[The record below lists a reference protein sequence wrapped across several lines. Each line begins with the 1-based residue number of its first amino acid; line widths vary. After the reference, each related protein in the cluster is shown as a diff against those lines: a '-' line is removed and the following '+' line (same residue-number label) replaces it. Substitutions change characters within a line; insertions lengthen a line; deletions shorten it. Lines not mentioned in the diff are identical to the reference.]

1 MGLCLPL
8 RPALRGVLAAR
19 FRLLALAA
27 AVLLA
32 CAGRLAAQSPEEEEE
47 EAVPEIGHITFVGNV
62 TFDHG
67 TLANTIRSQE
77 TPSGFSKFLHNTF
90 GEKFG
95 SKPEYYQ
102 IDEIETDAKILKEFY
117 RSKGF
122 YGAAIRDSALVDPS
136 DQRAEVYFLIEEGR
150 RSFIDSI
157 AYAGLDSI
165 PADLKFRIL
174 EEPAIE
180 TGKPYETETA
190 GAEIA
195 RVLTFLANNGYPT
208 ARFDYDK
215 YLAQLYL
222 STNNFRL
229 TFVFVPGRQFTFGE
243 VTVKVDPPRDDIT
256 DNLSLRHL
264 DFTTGEL
271 YSREK
276 KITSERNLNRLG
288 IFEAA
293 RVDHVTIPESSS
305 ARAVPMEVLVRPRPR
320 NELSPEVIV
329 SNENN
334 AFNIGLGL
342 GYTNRNFLGDG
353 RSFNIRARGRTQ
365 SIRELFAGKSVRD
378 TNVIGSADLQMQVVQ
393 PYLFTRTLSGAV
405 TSELRADKQQFFI
418 LAILRLKASLNKQ
431 VTQYT
436 YGTLEWTLE
445 RVRPELLVDTVGQK
459 NVIAAFREEEK
470 EQFNSILTF
479 TLQSDHTNDPFS
491 PTEGY
496 FRSVSLEESGI
507 LPKLV
512 TVGLPFTQYY
522 KTTLYGRWYTDLS
535 RTRYNILAAKA
546 KTGYQDKYGES
557 RSMDVR
563 IPLNRRFFA
572 GGSGSV
578 RGWKARALGDMSDDL
593 LELGGNFILE
603 ASVEARVNYMR
614 GFGKFLGLKLDN
626 VWGVYFVDIG
636 NVWGDIGDFQV
647 RDVAVAAGI
656 GFRYETFFGPFRID
670 YGFRVYDPKGSGAQ
684 QTIFHKRFFG
694 ETISEGV
701 LHFGIGHAF

>member
-1 MGLCLPL
+1 MGLFVPLPVPTL
-8 RPALRGVLAAR
+8 RRGRLLLVLAALALLVVAPRAVAQGSEPDQREVEIGRITFQGNATFDRGVLM
-19 FRLLALAA
+19 
-27 AVLLA
+27 
-32 CAGRLAAQSPEEEEE
+32 
-47 EAVPEIGHITFVGNV
+47 
-62 TFDHG
+62 
-67 TLANTIRSQE
+67 NTILTQE

-95 SKPEYYQ
+95 SKPEVYQ
-102 IDEIETDAKILKEFY
+102 TEAIENDMRLIQEFY

-122 YGAAIRDSALVDPS
+122 YGVVLTDSVAIDSAS
-136 DQRAEVYFLIEEGR
+136 ARADVTFTLAEGK
-150 RSFIDSI
+150 RSFVDAVS
-157 AYAGLDSI
+157 YAGLDSI
-165 PADLKFRIL
+165 PGDLKARIL
-174 EEPAIE
+174 AEPLLKA
-180 TGKPYETETA
+180 GMPYETAVAT
-190 GAEIA
+190 AEIN
-195 RVLTFLANNGYPT
+195 RVLTHLVNSGYPE
-208 ARFDYDK
+208 ARCDYDR
-215 YLAQLYL
+215 YLAQLFL
-222 STNNFRL
+222 STNNFRV
-229 TFVFVPGRQFTFGE
+229 TFVFAPGRQYLFGD
-243 VTVKVDPPRDDIT
+243 VTVKVDPPREDIT

-288 IFEAA
+288 LFEAA
-293 RVDHVTIPESSS
+293 RVDHVAIPDTSSS
-305 ARAVPMEVLVRPRPR
+305 RSIPMEVLVRPRPR
-320 NELSPEVIV
+320 NELSPEIIV

-378 TNVIGSADLQMQVVQ
+378 TSVIGSADLQLQVTQ
-393 PYLFTRTLSGAV
+393 PYLFNKTLSGSV
-405 TSELRADKQQFFI
+405 TSEIRADKQQFFI
-418 LAILRLKASLNKQ
+418 LSILRLKAALNKQ

-436 YGTLEWTLE
+436 YGTFEWTLE
-445 RVRPELLVDTVGQK
+445 RVRPELLVDTANQK
-459 NVIAAFREEEK
+459 YVIAQFREEEK

-496 FRSVSLEESGI
+496 FRSVALEESGI

-522 KTTLYGRWYTDLS
+522 KTTILGRWYTDLS
-535 RTRYNILAAKA
+535 TSRYNILALKA

-557 RSMDVR
+557 QSMDVR

-578 RGWKARALGDMSDDL
+578 RGWKARELGAMSDDL

-603 ASVEARVNYMR
+603 GSVEMRVNYLR
-614 GFGKFLGLKLDN
+614 GFGKFLNLKLDN
-626 VWGVYFVDIG
+626 VWGVYFIDIG
-636 NVWGDIGDFQV
+636 NVWSDIGSFRP
-647 RDVAVAAGI
+647 RDIAVAAGI
-656 GFRYETFFGPFRID
+656 GFRYETLFGPFRID
-670 YGFRVYDPKGSGAQ
+670 YGFRVYDPKADGAQ
-684 QTIFHKRFFG
+684 QTLFHKRFFG
-694 ETISEGV
+694 ETLGEAV